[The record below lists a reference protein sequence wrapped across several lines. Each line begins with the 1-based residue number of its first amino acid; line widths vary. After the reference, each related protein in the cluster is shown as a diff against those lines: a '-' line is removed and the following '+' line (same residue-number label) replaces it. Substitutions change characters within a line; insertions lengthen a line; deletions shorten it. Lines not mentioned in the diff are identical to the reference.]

1 MAMTLRLTA
10 EHDRAL
16 ALLAQAQGCSK
27 QEAATRAIVAAAA
40 RMLTDEEVRTLA
52 RQHLP
57 HYAATEHRLAR

>member
-27 QEAATRAIVAAAA
+27 QEAATRAIVAAA
-40 RMLTDEEVRTLA
+40 RMLADEEVRTLA

-57 HYAATEHRLAR
+57 HYAATEHRLCR